1 MRQNTGTEPNPLVS
15 ATDIGV
21 SRGGRWIFRHVDLQV
36 AKGDLVSIVG
46 ANGAG
51 KTTCLKAVLGL
62 IDCNEGSV
70 WRLPGLV
77 VGYVPQ
83 RLAVNPTLPFTVRRM
98 VNLVGHFSEAEI
110 DATLKAVGL
119 GRLGNPQIST
129 LSGGELQR
137 LLLARALIHNPDLL
151 VLDEPN
157 QGVDVTGSDVLQGLV
172 DRIRS
177 ELNCGVLMVSHD
189 LSIAADIASD
199 VVVLI
204 PHEHDNPTCHQQL
217 APDVHSGSP
226 ADLEH

>member
-1 MRQNTGTEPNPLVS
+1 MRQDTGTEHNQLVS

-36 AKGDLVSIVG
+36 SKGDLVSIFG

-62 IDCNEGSV
+62 IDCDEGKV
-70 WRLPGLV
+70 WRVPKLV

-98 VNLVGHFSEAEI
+98 VNLVGHFSDTEV

-119 GRLGNPQIST
+119 GRLGDPQIST
-129 LSGGELQR
+129 LSGGEFQR

-151 VLDEPN
+151 VLDEPS
-157 QGVDVTGSDVLQGLV
+157 QGVDVAGSDVLMELING
-172 DRIRS
+172 IRKK
-177 ELNCGVLMVSHD
+177 LNCGVLMVSHD
-189 LSIAADIASD
+189 LKVAIDIASD
-199 VVVLI
+199 VVVLV
-204 PHEHDNPTCHQQL
+204 PHEHD
-217 APDVHSGSP
+217 DP
-226 ADLEH
+226 ASSQPFPPQEHPGDTAVPAF